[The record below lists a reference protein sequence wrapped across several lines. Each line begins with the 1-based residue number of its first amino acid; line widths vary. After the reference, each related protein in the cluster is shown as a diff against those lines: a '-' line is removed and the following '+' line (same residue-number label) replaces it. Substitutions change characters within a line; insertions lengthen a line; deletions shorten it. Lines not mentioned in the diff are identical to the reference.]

1 MAAGILQRLKRL
13 LGRDEPGDDAGSPEE
28 ISESPESNEG
38 SVVTVERQ
46 PSPEA
51 TDEPATEHDEVIEPD
66 DSDAEQAAPDE
77 SGAESIGESGGKTED
92 ETDNTNAD
100 ETTGVASDAG
110 VEEITGIGP
119 TYAQRLQAAGI
130 ETVSD
135 LADAD
140 PATVA
145 EATNAAESR
154 VDDWL
159 AQARGD

>member
-1 MAAGILQRLKRL
+1 MTTGILRRLKQL
-13 LGRDEPGDDAGSPEE
+13 LGRDEPGDDASGPEKVA
-28 ISESPESNEG
+28 ESPESNEG

-46 PSPEA
+46 PSPGV
-51 TDEPATEHDEVIEPD
+51 TDEPATEHDEVTEPE
-66 DSDAEQAAPDE
+66 DSGAEQAAPDE
-77 SGAESIGESGGKTED
+77 SGDESIGETEGKT
-92 ETDNTNAD
+92 A
-100 ETTGVASDAG
+100 GLAPDAG

-130 ETVSD
+130 ETVED

-145 EATNAAESR
+145 DATNAAESR

-159 AQARGD
+159 AQAQDD

>member
-28 ISESPESNEG
+28 ISESPDSSDG

-77 SGAESIGESGGKTED
+77 SGDESIGESED
-92 ETDNTNAD
+92 ETDDTNAD
-100 ETTGVASDAG
+100 ETAGLAPDAG

-130 ETVSD
+130 ETVED
-135 LADAD
+135 LVDAD

-159 AQARGD
+159 AQAQGD

>member
-13 LGRDEPGDDAGSPEE
+13 LGRDESGDDDGAGGPEAG
-28 ISESPESNEG
+28 SESPESSDG

-51 TDEPATEHDEVIEPD
+51 TDEPAAEHDELTEPD
-66 DSDAEQAAPDE
+66 DLDAEQTEPDE
-77 SGAESIGESGGKTED
+77 SADESIGEPED
-92 ETDNTNAD
+92 EAD
-100 ETTGVASDAG
+100 DTGANETTGPAPDAG

-119 TYAQRLQAAGI
+119 TYAQRLRAAGI
-130 ETVSD
+130 ETVGD

-140 PATVA
+140 SETVA
-145 EATNAAESR
+145 AATNAAESR

-159 AQARGD
+159 AQARGG

>member
-13 LGRDEPGDDAGSPEE
+13 LGRDESGDDARGPEE
-28 ISESPESNEG
+28 VSESPKSSDG

-51 TDEPATEHDEVIEPD
+51 TDEPAAEHDEVIESD
-66 DSDAEQAAPDE
+66 DSDAEQAEPD
-77 SGAESIGESGGKTED
+77 ESIGEPED
-92 ETDNTNAD
+92 ETSDTNAN
-100 ETTGVASDAG
+100 ETAGLAPDAG

-130 ETVSD
+130 ETVGD

-140 PATVA
+140 PETVA